1 MALYLQFLVDAL
13 LLSGIYALMSLG
25 LSLSLGVT
33 RILNFTHGEAVMLA
47 AYGSFWPFFL
57 YGVDPLI
64 ALPVIILVAFASG
77 AALFR
82 VFLQD
87 MIRAP
92 HFNQILLTFGI
103 ALVLQNIAV
112 ILWRGD
118 LRSATPDYALQ
129 AIDLGLVFIP
139 VGRLIGFA
147 LASVLSGALFVWLRY
162 SFTGRAVRAL
172 AENRDAAALMG
183 IDVLKTYRISFG
195 ISTALAASSGVIL
208 STIAPISPFLGLSAL
223 IKSIE
228 IIVLGG
234 IGSLG
239 GTILGALVL
248 GIAET
253 AVAYFVPDGSG
264 WAPGIG
270 FGLLFLILIVRPR
283 GLRGQAVEI

>member
-1 MALYLQFLVDAL
+1 MTLYVQFLVDAI

-47 AYGSFWPFFL
+47 AYGAFWPFFL
-57 YGVDPLI
+57 YGIDPLI
-64 ALPVIILVAFASG
+64 ALPFIVVIAFVSG
-77 AALFR
+77 ALLFR
-82 VFLQD
+82 FALQD
-87 MIRAP
+87 MIKAP

-112 ILWRGD
+112 ILWHGD

-129 AIDLGLVFIP
+129 AIDLDVVFIP
-139 VGRLIGFA
+139 VGRLIGFGTA
-147 LASVLSGALFVWLRY
+147 LILSGMLFIWLRY

-172 AENRDAAALMG
+172 AEHREAAALMG

-195 ISTALAASSGVIL
+195 ISTALAAASGVIL

-234 IGSLG
+234 IGSLV

-248 GIAET
+248 GVAET

-264 WAPGIG
+264 WAPGVG
-270 FGLLFLILIVRPR
+270 FALLFLILILRPR

>member
-1 MALYLQFLVDAL
+1 MLYLQFLIDAL

-47 AYGSFWPFFL
+47 AYGAFWPFFL
-57 YGVDPLI
+57 YAIDPLI
-64 ALPVIILVAFASG
+64 ALPFIIVIAFVSG
-77 AALFR
+77 ALLFR
-82 VFLQD
+82 YFLQD

-129 AIDLGLVFIP
+129 AIDLDLVFIP
-139 VGRLIGFA
+139 VGRLIGFVLA
-147 LASVLSGALFVWLRY
+147 LILSGLLLVWLRY

-195 ISTALAASSGVIL
+195 ISTALAAASGVIL

-264 WAPGIG
+264 WASGVG
-270 FGLLFLILIVRPR
+270 FGLLFMILILRPR

>member
-57 YGVDPLI
+57 YGIDPLI
-64 ALPVIILVAFASG
+64 SLPGVILLAFCFGSL
-77 AALFR
+77 LFR

-92 HFNQILLTFGI
+92 HFNQILLTFGV

-139 VGRLIGFA
+139 VGRLVGFA
-147 LASVLSGALFVWLRY
+147 LASVLSGLLFVWLRY
-162 SFTGRAVRAL
+162 SFLGRAVRAL
-172 AENRDAAALMG
+172 AEIVTLRRSWALMC
-183 IDVLKTYRISFG
+183 
-195 ISTALAASSGVIL
+195 
-208 STIAPISPFLGLSAL
+208 
-223 IKSIE
+223 
-228 IIVLGG
+228 
-234 IGSLG
+234 
-239 GTILGALVL
+239 
-248 GIAET
+248 
-253 AVAYFVPDGSG
+253 
-264 WAPGIG
+264 
-270 FGLLFLILIVRPR
+270 
-283 GLRGQAVEI
+283 

>member
-47 AYGSFWPFFL
+47 AYGAFWPFFL

-64 ALPVIILVAFASG
+64 ALPVIILLAFAFGSV
-77 AALFR
+77 LFR
-82 VFLQD
+82 AFLQD

-139 VGRLIGFA
+139 VGRLIGFG
-147 LASVLSGALFVWLRY
+147 LASVLSGLLFVWLRY

-195 ISTALAASSGVIL
+195 ISTALAAASGVIL

-234 IGSLG
+234 IGSLA

-248 GIAET
+248 GVAET

>member
-1 MALYLQFLVDAL
+1 MTLYVQFLVDAI

-47 AYGSFWPFFL
+47 AYGAFWPFFL
-57 YGVDPLI
+57 YGIDPLI
-64 ALPVIILVAFASG
+64 ALPFIVVLAFVSG
-77 AALFR
+77 ALLFR
-82 VFLQD
+82 FFLQD
-87 MIRAP
+87 MIKAP

-112 ILWRGD
+112 ILWHGD
-118 LRSATPDYALQ
+118 LRSATPDYALR
-129 AIDLGLVFIP
+129 AINLDVVFIP
-139 VGRLIGFA
+139 VGRLIGFVLA
-147 LASVLSGALFVWLRY
+147 LILSGLLFSWLRY
-162 SFTGRAVRAL
+162 SFAGRAVRAL
-172 AENRDAAALMG
+172 AEHRDAAALMG

-195 ISTALAASSGVIL
+195 ISSALAAASGVIL

-234 IGSLG
+234 IGSLV
-239 GTILGALVL
+239 GTIMGALVL
-248 GIAET
+248 GVAET

-264 WAPGIG
+264 WAPGVG
-270 FGLLFLILIVRPR
+270 FALLFLILILRPR

>member
-1 MALYLQFLVDAL
+1 MTLYAQFLVDAI

-47 AYGSFWPFFL
+47 AYGAFWPFFL
-57 YGVDPLI
+57 YGIDPLI
-64 ALPVIILVAFASG
+64 ALPFIVLAAFVSG
-77 AALFR
+77 ALLFR
-82 VFLQD
+82 IFLQD
-87 MIRAP
+87 MIKVP

-112 ILWRGD
+112 ILWHGD

-129 AIDLGLVFIP
+129 AIDLGIVFIP
-139 VGRLIGFA
+139 VGRLIGFVLA
-147 LASVLSGALFVWLRY
+147 LVLSGLLFVWLRY
-162 SFTGRAVRAL
+162 TFAGRAVRAL
-172 AENRDAAALMG
+172 AEHRDAAALMG

-195 ISTALAASSGVIL
+195 ISTALAAASGVIL
-208 STIAPISPFLGLSAL
+208 STIAPISPFLGLSTL
-223 IKSIE
+223 IKAIE

-234 IGSLG
+234 IGSLV

-248 GIAET
+248 GVAET

-264 WAPGIG
+264 WSPGVG
-270 FGLLFLILIVRPR
+270 FALLFLILILRPR

>member
-47 AYGSFWPFFL
+47 AYAAFWPFFL

-64 ALPVIILVAFASG
+64 ALPVIILLAFALGSL
-77 AALFR
+77 LFR

-129 AIDLGLVFIP
+129 AIDLDLVFIP

-147 LASVLSGALFVWLRY
+147 LASVLSGSLFVWLRY

-195 ISTALAASSGVIL
+195 ISTALAAASGVIL

-234 IGSLG
+234 IGSLV

-248 GIAET
+248 GVAET